1 MSSILEKY
9 GSIDDFID
17 NLVSSPP
24 EVQNFYKLDVES
36 DDYESGF
43 KILVEI
49 FTKSMK
55 YLYGDNKGKVDLDK
69 MDKTDLDKMSKYFN
83 SFGFNLFVEKIEGI
97 NITSYGATENK
108 PINENDLKAQ
118 CLKIQTKDNMY
129 VIYFDYLTTN

>member
-129 VIYFDYLTTN
+129 VIYFDYLTIN

>member
-129 VIYFDYLTTN
+129 VIYFDYLTS